1 MPKQM
6 KQNLK
11 IKKHKKNH
19 DRGERDAGLN
29 VELVLHERFGRCRR
43 RTSRLEGVSVCVCV
57 SRCICVCVSQGV
69 SVCVCVSR
77 CICVCV
83 CLKVYLCVC
92 VSQGP

>member
-1 MPKQM
+1 MVCVREHVPKQM

-43 RTSRLEGVSVCVCV
+43 RTSRLEGVSDTATVA
-57 SRCICVCVSQGV
+57 
-69 SVCVCVSR
+69 
-77 CICVCV
+77 
-83 CLKVYLCVC
+83 LKVYLI
-92 VSQGP
+92 QQQLP